1 MKLVFKI
8 LPACALLLITLA
20 SPGQELILPLG
31 SNPALTNTAQ
41 QAVRTTKSLS
51 NQPLELPF
59 FDDFSSGQ
67 NWPDTAR
74 WSDRQAYI
82 NTTYPVEPVSLGVA
96 TLDAIDETGA
106 IHANATISPNTFVAD
121 SLTSKPINLD
131 LLPSDSI
138 YLSFLYQ
145 AGGLGLEPQESDSL
159 CVDFYDPGTQTWNKA
174 WGTPGDTLAPFRQVM
189 IPVTEP
195 RYLENG
201 FRFRFRN
208 IASLPAN
215 SDYEDKRGNVDHW
228 HVDYVR
234 LDKNRSVDDTLARDV
249 AISRPLSSMLE
260 NMEALPW
267 DHFQEAYNTLFQ
279 PFATITY
286 HNNDSAIR
294 NITRYLEITDLT
306 DGNFYEP
313 GSPSAQDILPGNTV
327 SYDINHNYP
336 FDFDQG
342 DTAHFLM
349 KAYLRT
355 DAFDYKINDTVERVQ
370 RFRDYFA
377 YDDGSAERAY
387 GLRGQGTRN
396 SLMAVRFNSFI
407 PDELGGVKIYFTQLL
422 DSINTSY
429 YFRFRVWDDAGG
441 VPGTVLYEGEDEYQV
456 MYADSLN
463 RFSHIEFDHPV
474 AVDGPFYVGI
484 MQFNQYMLNVG
495 LDMNNPASGRIF
507 YNLGNEWRSSGAP
520 GSLMIRPF
528 VKRSYS
534 GVDQPQAAGSSVT
547 CYPNPAGDHIRIRLE
562 NESNHAPL
570 VVTLT
575 DLAGRTVLSRGIPDR
590 TVPLTGIPPGIYFLT
605 VQQGADR
612 YPAQKI
618 VISR

>member
-8 LPACALLLITLA
+8 FPACALLLVTLT
-20 SPGQELILPLG
+20 SPGQELILPLD
-31 SNPALTNTAQ
+31 SNPALTGAAQ
-41 QAVRTTKSLS
+41 QAVPATKSLS

-59 FDDFSSGQ
+59 FDDFSTGQ
-67 NWPDTAR
+67 HWPDTAR

-106 IHANATISPNTFVAD
+106 IHANAAISPNTFFAD

-138 YLSFLYQ
+138 YLSFFYQ

-159 CVDFYDPGTQTWNKA
+159 CVDFYDPDTQTWNKA

-189 IPVTEP
+189 IPVTDP
-195 RYLENG
+195 RFLKNG

-234 LDKNRSVDDTLARDV
+234 LDKDRSVSDTLARDV
-249 AISRPLSSMLE
+249 AINRPLSSMLE

-267 DHFQEAYNTLFQ
+267 DHFQGAYNTLFQ

-286 HNNDSAIR
+286 RNNDSAIR
-294 NITRYLEITDLT
+294 NVTRYLEITGLT

-313 GSPSAQDILPGNTV
+313 GSPSAQDILPGSTV

-336 FDFDQG
+336 FEFDQG

-349 KAYLRT
+349 KAYIRT
-355 DAFDYKINDTVERVQ
+355 DAFDYKSNDTVKRVQ

-422 DSINTSY
+422 DSINTGY
-429 YFRFRVWDDAGG
+429 YFRFMVWDDAGG
-441 VPGTVLYEGEDEYQV
+441 VPGTVLYEGEDDYQV

-463 RFSHIEFDHPV
+463 RFSHIRFDEPV

-484 MQFNQYMLNVG
+484 QQFNQYMLNVG

-534 GVDQPQAAGSSVT
+534 GVDDRPAANNSVT
-547 CYPNPAGDHIRIRLE
+547 CYPNPAGDHIRIRLKD
-562 NESNHAPL
+562 ESNHAPL

-575 DLAGRTVLSRGIPDR
+575 DLAGRTVFARGIPER

-605 VQQGADR
+605 VQQGPDR

-618 VISR
+618 VITR